1 MAETAASD
9 SIVEVVYE
17 QLKRM
22 SVGYEFKPG
31 ERLNEGVL
39 AKSLGV
45 SRTPLRE
52 ALTRLFAEGLL
63 LFVPG
68 KGFFCRKLDVTEVFS
83 LYEMRKV
90 IEVEALRI
98 SIERA
103 KDEDI
108 DALLAFLDSTGP
120 EPGDRTVDE
129 LVRLDEIFHER
140 LMAMSGN
147 AEMLR
152 VLQNINA
159 RIRFVRWIDMEQC
172 DRTVSQQT
180 HRDILIGLKARNAG
194 ACVPEL
200 GRHINRR
207 LDEIS
212 AALKEGYAQIYM
224 NAAPA

>member
-1 MAETAASD
+1 MAETTNTD

-17 QLKRM
+17 KLKRM
-22 SVGYEFKPG
+22 SVRYEFKPG
-31 ERLNEGVL
+31 ERLNEGIV
-39 AKSLGV
+39 AKALGV

-68 KGFFCRKLDVTEVFS
+68 KGFFCRNLDVNEVFS

-98 SIERA
+98 SLERA
-103 KDEDI
+103 KDADI
-108 DALLAFLDSTGP
+108 EALLAFLDSTGP

-129 LVRLDEIFHER
+129 LVHLDETFHER

-159 RIRFVRWIDMEQC
+159 RLRFVRWIDMEQC
-172 DRTVSQQT
+172 DRSASQTT
-180 HRDILIGLKARNAG
+180 HRDILLGLKARDAD
-194 ACVPEL
+194 ACVPML
-200 GRHINRR
+200 AQHINRR
-207 LDEIS
+207 LDQIS

-224 NAAPA
+224 SAAPG